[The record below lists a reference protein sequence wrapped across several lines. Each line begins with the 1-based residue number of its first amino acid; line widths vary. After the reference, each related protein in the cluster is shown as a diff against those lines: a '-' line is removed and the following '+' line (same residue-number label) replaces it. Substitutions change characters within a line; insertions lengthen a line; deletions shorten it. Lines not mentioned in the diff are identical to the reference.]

1 MAMKN
6 WLAGLAAEA
15 ISKSASTNLTANY
28 NDINDSIDLLDSY
41 FHGIH
46 EQVPVAELELVR
58 FT

>member
-6 WLAGLAAEA
+6 WLSGLAAEA
-15 ISKSASTNLTANY
+15 ISKSVSVTLSTNY
-28 NDINDSIDLLDSY
+28 SEINDSIDLLESY

-46 EQVPVAELELVR
+46 DQVPLAELELVR